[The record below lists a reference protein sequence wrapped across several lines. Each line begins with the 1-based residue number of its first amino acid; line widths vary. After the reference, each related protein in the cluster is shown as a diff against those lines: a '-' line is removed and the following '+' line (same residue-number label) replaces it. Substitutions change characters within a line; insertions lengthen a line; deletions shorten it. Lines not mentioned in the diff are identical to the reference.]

1 MDVFLLRRKNPAAA
15 RPATM
20 MTSKVQTDIS
30 FLHGKN
36 EAQHQTGDGDV
47 QPAVIL
53 LEKPNRQTGD
63 AYLLQHVGNP
73 FEPVLDLHFWNL
85 AFKITIIWVVVELF
99 PVPFPSP
106 VTRGRCEV
114 RKRLGFTG
122 CSQLA
127 STRAALSS
135 PPPTAFRPA
144 VSHTAILAG
153 APSPGPTSFPLP
165 CRRVLSRSQRLAAC
179 RARYLWGTST
189 GGGLWYSGP
198 WPVFPA
204 FPGVREVILFTYVNY
219 VKKKCSL

>member
-1 MDVFLLRRKNPAAA
+1 MAP
-15 RPATM
+15 
-20 MTSKVQTDIS
+20 
-30 FLHGKN
+30 G
-36 EAQHQTGDGDV
+36 
-47 QPAVIL
+47 
-53 LEKPNRQTGD
+53 
-63 AYLLQHVGNP
+63 
-73 FEPVLDLHFWNL
+73 W
-85 AFKITIIWVVVELF
+85 
-99 PVPFPSP
+99 
-106 VTRGRCEV
+106 CEV

-135 PPPTAFRPA
+135 PPPAAFRPA
-144 VSHTAILAG
+144 VTRTAILAG

-204 FPGVREVILFTYVNY
+204 FPGVREVINFADVQAPVCYSNFFSVAKSCMKSRHREGLRHLLNFKL
-219 VKKKCSL
+219 KKHPRYNLSSKRLKYIEIAVQKRASLLLEGETHSESELSFW

>member
-1 MDVFLLRRKNPAAA
+1 
-15 RPATM
+15 

-122 CSQLA
+122 CSYLA
-127 STRAALSS
+127 STARRLSACRVAHGHSCGGPFSRANLVS
-135 PPPTAFRPA
+135 P
-144 VSHTAILAG
+144 SL
-153 APSPGPTSFPLP
+153 PSRAFPLP
-165 CRRVLSRSQRLAAC
+165 KACGLPSSVLVGNVHRGRLVVLWAVARVP
-179 RARYLWGTST
+179 
-189 GGGLWYSGP
+189 GLP
-198 WPVFPA
+198 
-204 FPGVREVILFTYVNY
+204 R
-219 VKKKCSL
+219 CS

>member
-1 MDVFLLRRKNPAAA
+1 MSERRGLSLRWRGQLVIAQFNASVDTFQAVMLKNP
-15 RPATM
+15 
-20 MTSKVQTDIS
+20 
-30 FLHGKN
+30 FLVC
-36 EAQHQTGDGDV
+36 QV
-47 QPAVIL
+47 
-53 LEKPNRQTGD
+53 
-63 AYLLQHVGNP
+63 
-73 FEPVLDLHFWNL
+73 HFSL
-85 AFKITIIWVVVELF
+85 SGVCF

-114 RKRLGFTG
+114 RKRPGFTG

-135 PPPTAFRPA
+135 PPPAAFRPA

-198 WPVFPA
+198 WPVFSA
-204 FPGVREVILFTYVNY
+204 FPGVREAIFIQMSIYSQQ
-219 VKKKCSL
+219 KIFSFE